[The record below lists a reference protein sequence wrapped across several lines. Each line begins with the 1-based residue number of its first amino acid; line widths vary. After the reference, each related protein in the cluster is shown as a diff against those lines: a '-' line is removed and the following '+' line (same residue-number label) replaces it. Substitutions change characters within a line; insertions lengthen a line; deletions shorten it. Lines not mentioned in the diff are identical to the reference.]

1 MTLGKQEIL
10 SEIKRTAADNGG
22 VPLGI
27 RTFARQTGIR
37 HADWFGI
44 HWRSWGDAVREA
56 GFRANTLTQRPEDD
70 ELVRRYAE
78 LTRELARVPTK
89 GDLRLVKRRDSTFPS
104 ESALTRR
111 FGSYYA
117 LRIRAHQYC
126 TQQSDFA
133 DVLPLLAVSRSPRQP
148 DHSTAGAASAI
159 GYVYLVKHGSRADF
173 KIGRT
178 MNPVRREGEIR
189 LQLPEKLQPVHY
201 IATDDPAGVEAYWH
215 TRFGK
220 KRKEGEWFG
229 LSADDVRA
237 FEKWKRIS

>member
-1 MTLGKQEIL
+1 MTKEEIL
-10 SEIKRTAADNGG
+10 SEIRRTAAQNGG

-27 RTFARQTGIR
+27 RMFARQTGIR
-37 HADWFGI
+37 HGDWFGI

-70 ELVRRYAE
+70 ELVKRYAQ
-78 LTRELARVPTK
+78 LTRELGRAPTK
-89 GDLRLVKRRDSTFPS
+89 GDLRLVKRRDSSFPS

-111 FGSYYA
+111 FGTYLA
-117 LRIRAHQYC
+117 LRTRARQYC
-126 TQQSDFA
+126 AQRSEFA
-133 DVLPLLAVSRSPRQP
+133 DVVPLLDVSGSPQQP
-148 DHSTAGAASAI
+148 DNSPADPAAAI
-159 GYVYLVKHGSRADF
+159 GYVYLVKHGSRPEF

-201 IATDDPAGVEAYWH
+201 IGTDDPVGVEAYWH
-215 TRFGK
+215 TRFAS

-237 FEKWKRIS
+237 FKKWKRIS